1 MAKRNFKEMDEV
13 TQIELERFDKE
24 MKEDFQGSMKEYV
37 QKMVEAQHEVTKW
50 WSEYLPQVQN
60 S

>member
-1 MAKRNFKEMDEV
+1 MDEV